1 MFFCL
6 FLITSMMI
14 MLIIVATNCEN
25 KLVCMVLLL
34 LLVLLLSLGV
44 CLMQNSNNLCKNI
57 LFLLIILILI
67 FLVAFVGIIIYQEK
81 FCNICTTDK
90 ISLTKEE
97 VEKLAIVSQKNN
109 FVIESGK
116 EIIIVLDNI
125 ILRKCMFTSD
135 EDINAIKK
143 IYFLSSHPVI
153 DLDLYNQIKDRV
165 NIISAEN
172 QCLLIEQKK
181 EDNANNKDS
190 SSDTN
195 NESKNN

>member
-6 FLITSMMI
+6 FLLGAMII
-14 MLIIVATNCEN
+14 MLILVATDLKYKWICIILLTISIIISTIGVFMVNKFNSPEISLICIVIFLEIILCIFIFFSKEPVNIYIESETVTLSKEELEN
-25 KLVCMVLLL
+25 S
-34 LLVLLLSLGV
+34 LLV
-44 CLMQNSNNLCKNI
+44 
-57 LFLLIILILI
+57 
-67 FLVAFVGIIIYQEK
+67 
-81 FCNICTTDK
+81 
-90 ISLTKEE
+90 TKEYETGNTKIDSEIE
-97 VEKLAIVSQKNN
+97 VIIVSDN
-109 FVIESGK
+109 
-116 EIIIVLDNI
+116 IVL
-125 ILRKCMFTSD
+125 KKSMFKPDS
-135 EDINAIKK
+135 NLGSIKK

>member
-1 MFFCL
+1 MVNKFNSPEISLICIVIFLEIILCIFIFFSKEPVNIYIESETVTL
-6 FLITSMMI
+6 SKEELENSLLVTKEYETGNTKIDSEI
-14 MLIIVATNCEN
+14 EVIIVSDN
-25 KLVCMVLLL
+25 
-34 LLVLLLSLGV
+34 
-44 CLMQNSNNLCKNI
+44 
-57 LFLLIILILI
+57 
-67 FLVAFVGIIIYQEK
+67 
-81 FCNICTTDK
+81 
-90 ISLTKEE
+90 
-97 VEKLAIVSQKNN
+97 
-109 FVIESGK
+109 
-116 EIIIVLDNI
+116 IVL
-125 ILRKCMFTSD
+125 KKSMFKPDS
-135 EDINAIKK
+135 NLGSIKK